1 MGYSLSCFQISA
13 RRNEPIE
20 DPEPDHDPDPVE
32 DPDFPA
38 DPGPAEDPQEQPV
51 EG

>member
-1 MGYSLSCFQISA
+1 MASSLISA

-20 DPEPDHDPDPVE
+20 DPEPDREPDPVE
-32 DPDFPA
+32 EPDFPT

-51 EG
+51 ED